1 MDAKERSLLSTPD
14 PLSNPHEPFVA
25 DHPTI
30 RSLNLGNV
38 STGKLVDR
46 VLILTPLRDAAA
58 HLDTHFKL
66 LSDLTYPH
74 QSIDLAFLVG
84 DCGDDTLSVL
94 QDQLDRI
101 QDEGNALR
109 FKSAMIVMKDF
120 GDSLG
125 QSVEERH
132 SFKAQG
138 TRRRMIGR
146 SRNYLLY
153 AALQPV
159 HDWIYWRDVDIVEN
173 PPTILEDFMK
183 HDKDVLVPSESLWK
197 S

>member
-1 MDAKERSLLSTPD
+1 MAE
-14 PLSNPHEPFVA
+14 
-25 DHPTI
+25 HPTI
-30 RSLNLGNV
+30 RGLDFRNV

-58 HLDTHFKL
+58 HLDIHFQL
-66 LSDLTYPH
+66 LLNLTYPH
-74 QSIDLAFLVG
+74 QHIDLAFLVG
-84 DCGDDTLSVL
+84 DCKDDTLSVL
-94 QDQLDRI
+94 HDQLDRL
-101 QDEGNALR
+101 QDEDNPLR
-109 FKSAMIVMKDF
+109 FKSAMVVKKDF

-153 AALQPV
+153 AAMKPV

-183 HDKDVLVPSESLWK
+183 HDKDVLVPSMSTLDRHPYFRTAD
-197 S
+197 